1 MHIMF
6 SVPAM
11 VPHLWALSKLSPK
24 LLHMVLMYQN
34 DTVITQ
40 GSGAHNTYTSST
52 RMELE
57 AIRRALQSL
66 CGLNDNLK
74 SVIFA
79 TGFPHKDT
87 IWLSPWQLVA
97 LPRDCNEEADQLA
110 ASCHTRTPL
119 ELFSSDVKLLGTER
133 WKRNL
138 CSSIDPQSASHRERQ
153 CHHTKVAFDQR
164 SGWMPRH
171 ILNDPA
177 SPEVT
182 R

>member
-1 MHIMF
+1 
-6 SVPAM
+6 M

-66 CGLNDNLK
+66 CGLNDYLK

-79 TGFPHKDT
+79 TDSMAVLTRIQSGC
-87 IWLSPWQLVA
+87 
-97 LPRDCNEEADQLA
+97 LPD
-110 ASCHTRTPL
+110 S
-119 ELFSSDVKLLGTER
+119 
-133 WKRNL
+133 W
-138 CSSIDPQSASHRERQ
+138 
-153 CHHTKVAFDQR
+153 
-164 SGWMPRH
+164 
-171 ILNDPA
+171 
-177 SPEVT
+177 
-182 R
+182 